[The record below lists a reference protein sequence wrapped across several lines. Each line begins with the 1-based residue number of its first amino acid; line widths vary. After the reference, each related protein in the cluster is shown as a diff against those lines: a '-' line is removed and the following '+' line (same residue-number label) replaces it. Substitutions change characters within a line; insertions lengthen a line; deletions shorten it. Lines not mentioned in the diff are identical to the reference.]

1 VSDKSGGI
9 IMFTSD
15 IPLRVYKVNLCKSK
29 KTHFTLQKAI
39 VKRLWWQAMVHTL
52 NGDTCNSFECY
63 SPQMSIEYS

>member
-39 VKRLWWQAMVHTL
+39 VKRLW
-52 NGDTCNSFECY
+52 
-63 SPQMSIEYS
+63 